1 MNAMPRRAPAL
12 LALIF
17 GLLILPGVNALAQT
31 RSLVL
36 DTVATGLGEL
46 TSMVFVAPDSA
57 LLSSRDGTLRRV
69 DLPAGRFR
77 PVSGAPIP
85 LNLVE
90 AGTLD
95 LVLHPEFDRTRQVFM
110 SLVTGERSSNGL
122 VVMRA
127 RIDGDGIRDT
137 ATILVTATR
146 DSGVAHY
153 GGQLVFRDGYLY
165 VSNGDRH
172 NRPRVQD
179 LAWHTGKILRVDVDG
194 RAPGDN
200 PFVGRPGALP
210 ETWSYGHR
218 NVQGLAFDSERGVLW
233 AHEHGPRNGDEVN
246 QVGRGRDF
254 GWPRISFGWEYEG
267 GPIGAGLPV
276 DSASIAPAWVWTP
289 TVAPSGLHVYSGQA
303 IVDWRGNLLSGTLH
317 ARNGQ
322 HLNRL
327 VWNGERFIL
336 EERLYAGQLG
346 RVRFVI
352 EDHRG
357 WIYLGNDEGQL
368 LRIRPAGVR

>member
-1 MNAMPRRAPAL
+1 MPSRAPGLRAFT
-12 LALIF
+12 F
-17 GLLILPGVNALAQT
+17 GLFMLAGGNAVAQT
-31 RSLVL
+31 RGVML
-36 DTVATGLGEL
+36 DTVATGLGQL

-57 LLSSRDGTLRRV
+57 LVSSRDGTLRRL
-69 DLPAGRFR
+69 DLPSGRFR
-77 PVSGAPIP
+77 PVFGAPIP
-85 LNLVE
+85 FHLVE

-95 LVLHPEFDRTRQVFM
+95 LVLHPEFDGTRQFFL

-127 RIDGDGIRDT
+127 RLDGDGIRDT

-179 LAWHTGKILRVDVDG
+179 LAWHTGKILRVDTDG

-210 ETWSYGHR
+210 ETWSFGHR
-218 NVQGLAFDSERGVLW
+218 NVQGLALDNERGVLW

-246 QVGRGRDF
+246 RVDRGRDY
-254 GWPRISFGWEYEG
+254 GWPRTSFGWEYEG

-276 DSASIAPAWVWTP
+276 DSASTAPAWVWTP
-289 TVAPSGLHVYSGQA
+289 TVAPSGLHVYSGRA
-303 IVDWRGNLLSGTLH
+303 IAEWRGNLLSGTLH
-317 ARNGQ
+317 AQNGR

-327 VWNGERFIL
+327 AWNGERFIL
-336 EERLYAGQLG
+336 EERIYAGQVG
-346 RVRFVI
+346 RVRFVV

-368 LRIRPAGVR
+368 LRIRPAGAR